1 MTYDDLKALTAKRL
15 KHGETLMWQGVS
27 NSSFKKKLMRNLAIM
42 VPICILVIGLFAV
55 FGLSK
60 ALKSE
65 QELSK
70 LILTSVITA
79 VMMIVV
85 IIAASGN
92 KVLYTITDKRILI
105 ASGKVVNTLQFKDIS
120 EAYIELSDDSEL
132 YNIVIKFKSKFSE
145 TLRIEKVENAQEV
158 CGILQNAI
166 N

>member
-1 MTYDDLKALTAKRL
+1 MTYDDLKALVAKQLRQD
-15 KHGETLMWQGVS
+15 ETLLWQGVS
-27 NSSFKKKLMRNLAIM
+27 NASFKKKLLRNLAIM

-70 LILTSVITA
+70 PIFVSVIA
-79 VMMIVV
+79 FVLMFV
-85 IIAASGN
+85 IIIVASLN
-92 KVLYTITDKRILI
+92 KVLYTITDKRMLI
-105 ASGKVVNTLQFKDIS
+105 ASGNVVNTVQFRDIS

-132 YNIVIKFKSKFSE
+132 YNIVIKFKSKFRE

-166 N
+166 D